1 MRRCYFRLI
10 CAFRGN
16 YIAEELCEQCETDNQ
31 SEVSGDDFDEEEDV
45 ASKEDGA
52 FRPVDDWSVRT
63 PDGDQPLSTSLSEE
77 TDNSQSGTGYGA
89 LHRAVTH
96 STSFPRSE
104 VQIEVDESFFMLETL
119 ASNAGR
125 CFIEVEEWLLS
136 NDFKAYA
143 DCYLC
148 WVHKYIIKV
157 RDVLRSDYVLRV
169 LDSFAG
175 NPGHP

>member
-1 MRRCYFRLI
+1 
-10 CAFRGN
+10 
-16 YIAEELCEQCETDNQ
+16 
-31 SEVSGDDFDEEEDV
+31 
-45 ASKEDGA
+45 
-52 FRPVDDWSVRT
+52 
-63 PDGDQPLSTSLSEE
+63 
-77 TDNSQSGTGYGA
+77 
-89 LHRAVTH
+89 
-96 STSFPRSE
+96 
-104 VQIEVDESFFMLETL
+104 MLETL

-169 LDSFAG
+169 LD
-175 NPGHP
+175 